1 MRRTCEG
8 YGVTAHC
15 KSLERQLDT
24 LIQEIKRYVQS
35 RQAQLKAIA
44 ETSQQGRKEL
54 GAAVKTAR
62 DFLDRDLEGARERLE
77 QALDADQALLS
88 ERVKRAVDRARADLL
103 LTVQRW
109 QRMAANT
116 LKATCRRGGVYQGT
130 TGMMTAI

>member
-1 MRRTCEG
+1 MQVTRTTTRYAYSG
-8 YGVTAHC
+8 
-15 KSLERQLDT
+15 
-24 LIQEIKRYVQS
+24 IKRYVQS

-109 QRMAANT
+109 QRMAEPTRSRQPVVAVAST
-116 LKATCRRGGVYQGT
+116 KAQL
-130 TGMMTAI
+130 A

>member
-1 MRRTCEG
+1 MRAQLDDLAHQLGRLAGEHNTTADKLAARLKSSEIFTVSAREYLRIIGLAKTNSAGFKSAEETEIPQLLSHMRRTCEG

-54 GAAVKTAR
+54 
-62 DFLDRDLEGARERLE
+62 ER
-77 QALDADQALLS
+77 QS
-88 ERVKRAVDRARADLL
+88 
-103 LTVQRW
+103 
-109 QRMAANT
+109 
-116 LKATCRRGGVYQGT
+116 RRS
-130 TGMMTAI
+130 